1 MAKQTRNI
9 AIERSVKPGR
19 SAHFIRQTEESAWA
33 TELHHRR
40 KPFHRHCGSFRGDNK
55 DVQHRLEGRSRT
67 LSSVGRSSGS
77 RQRGQRAFDV
87 RSRCYTFKRP
97 ERIQG
102 TYIRQPVFLDG
113 KGKNVQPPPFMR
125 LDMAKSERPVELYR
139 PFTISAME
147 PLLMLEFDE
156 VLGTCFSASSGKSAQ
171 QPTRLAASQ
180 DLRTWNRR
188 DTRWSM

>member
-1 MAKQTRNI
+1 MAASEATTKTCSTALR
-9 AIERSVKPGR
+9 AAP
-19 SAHFIRQTEESAWA
+19 AHFRRLADRLARVSEDNAPSTSEAAA
-33 TELHHRR
+33 TPL
-40 KPFHRHCGSFRGDNK
+40 N
-55 DVQHRLEGRSRT
+55 VQS
-67 LSSVGRSSGS
+67 
-77 RQRGQRAFDV
+77 
-87 RSRCYTFKRP
+87 K
-97 ERIQG
+97 RIQG

-188 DTRWSM
+188 STRWSM